1 MGRRLSLF
9 CPCLPRKQR
18 DNLSSRSL
26 YPDQDSSGPDDY
38 TDEDEPS
45 NTHSH
50 YHYPRAQLESL
61 GPSPY
66 PNRNIVNNDNTNN
79 PWPSRFSNGR
89 FSRHANRASLGS
101 GSSRKPNP
109 FKTPYKDDN
118 DDDNGND
125 DDGHNTSFAPYH
137 DDSDD
142 NGDDDDG
149 NNIKKNYRVLEAR
162 ESREGSDRNAID
174 DSTKIHPRMEF
185 APYRVQ
191 TEAIPPRKVRAPR
204 NPHGGMAWY
213 DDEEFDDA
221 EEVIDVD
228 ALIAEQDRITR
239 ELAAQEEALRKEE
252 EEAIVAKRLA
262 AIKAAEK
269 RGLLRFEGDRLVIPN
284 STESASGANSTN
296 QEQTAQGNQDS
307 WGYPSRTQR
316 RGSTSSA
323 ASSFVGGVDAFN
335 QELKMMTLDIESKRK
350 KEKANAVARSSS
362 TVTVPPTLTRTS
374 STSTST
380 STSTSAWTSSTTQP
394 TRPRTVSTGVS
405 TSTSTS
411 TNSPVLSSPSTITPR
426 NVLSSVASFLKR
438 VDGVIAGDSDDSDD
452 EATPSSKGEQ
462 KSIDNKNQVSRAN
475 GPHELLVKSSIRE
488 SQAGGGTE
496 IAAVD
501 LDSMESTYPNDLY
514 NSSSETNLAEVEQ
527 ERRSAPVPEKNAM
540 PNQER
545 PVVTAPATQ
554 ERIIDTLSSIFNTGS
569 SIMGYFGGV
578 SAVYKTHEDDS
589 DLLNDKYK
597 ARGRSSAAAD
607 DDDDDSID
615 DYNF

>member
-1 MGRRLSLF
+1 MGRRLSMF

-61 GPSPY
+61 GPSY
-66 PNRNIVNNDNTNN
+66 PNRNTVNNDDNTNN

-109 FKTPYKDDN
+109 FRTPYKDDYDEEDSN
-118 DDDNGND
+118 DNS
-125 DDGHNTSFAPYH
+125 HNTSFAPYH

-142 NGDDDDG
+142 DDD
-149 NNIKKNYRVLEAR
+149 NNVKKDYRVLEAR

-174 DSTKIHPRMEF
+174 DSTKIHARMEF

-204 NPHGGMAWY
+204 NPHGRMAWY

-284 STESASGANSTN
+284 STESASGTNSTD
-296 QEQTAQGNQDS
+296 QEQTVQGDEDN
-307 WGYPSRTQR
+307 WGYSSRTQR

-323 ASSFVGGVDAFN
+323 ASSFVGGIDAFN
-335 QELKMMTLDIESKRK
+335 QELKMMSLDIESKRK
-350 KEKANAVARSSS
+350 REKANTAVTSSS
-362 TVTVPPTLTRTS
+362 TVTVPPALTRTS

-380 STSTSAWTSSTTQP
+380 STSTSAWISSTTQR
-394 TRPRTVSTGVS
+394 TRPRTVSTSVS

-411 TNSPVLSSPSTITPR
+411 TNGPVLSNSSTITPR
-426 NVLSSVASFLKR
+426 NVLSSVASFLKK
-438 VDGVIAGDSDDSDD
+438 VDGVIAGDGSDSDD
-452 EATPSSKGEQ
+452 EATPSSKREQ
-462 KSIDNKNQVSRAN
+462 KSIGNKNQASRAN
-475 GPHELLVKSSIRE
+475 GPHETLVKSSIGE
-488 SQAGGGTE
+488 SQAEGGTE

-501 LDSMESTYPNDLY
+501 LVSVEPACSDDLY

-527 ERRSAPVPEKNAM
+527 EHRSAPVPEKHAM

-545 PVVTAPATQ
+545 PVVTAPAAQ
-554 ERIIDTLSSIFNTGS
+554 ERIIDTLTSIFNTGS

-597 ARGRSSAAAD
+597 AGGRSSAVVD
-607 DDDDDSID
+607 DDDDESID